1 MAIRFSHE
9 INEELRSSARNYN
22 KRVKRATERG
32 FRNLPPLVKVSEIK
46 ARSKTLSDLKR
57 EINFLNKF
65 NRSQLAKTP
74 LNQSVNAAKWQ
85 IDFIKSNLSSAQEY
99 FENEYKRVSKRV
111 LRFPGERTYIDTIKS
126 KINLLNQ
133 NTKDLTQSQFRS
145 TLSAVTEYFNA
156 PANRTTQYRGFL
168 SEVEWV
174 MEKLDIPEEERDAFF
189 NKFSTLTP
197 SQFLYA
203 YDNNDIID
211 RVYNIYTR
219 QGEDEPYIAD
229 KKDAKIYINRLLKE
243 ADEIVEDAKL
253 NMD

>member
-1 MAIRFSHE
+1 MPFSC
-9 INEELRSSARNYN
+9 
-22 KRVKRATERG
+22 V
-32 FRNLPPLVKVSEIK
+32 
-46 ARSKTLSDLKR
+46 
-57 EINFLNKF
+57 
-65 NRSQLAKTP
+65 
-74 LNQSVNAAKWQ
+74 
-85 IDFIKSNLSSAQEY
+85 
-99 FENEYKRVSKRV
+99 
-111 LRFPGERTYIDTIKS
+111 DTIKS

-145 TLSAVTEYFNA
+145 TLSAVSEYFNA
-156 PANRTTQYRGFL
+156 PANRAAQYRGFL

-174 MEKLDIPEEERDAFF
+174 MEKLDIPEEKRDAFF

-203 YDNNDIID
+203 YDNNDILD

-229 KKDAKIYINRLLKE
+229 KNDAKIYINRLLKE